1 MFNLLESYDLLY
13 FFFTWTLYNFT
24 LYILIINNENDLYFE
39 KSMIVTIKYFLLSS
53 ISNLLFLYGLSVVYQ
68 EIGNFSYDSIILL
81 LNQYPDEIDLEEFL
95 FILNIIFIFK
105 LGIAPLHFWAPD
117 VYSNIP
123 LKTMIYLSIIP
134 KIFYIFL
141 IINLSPILYNNIDV
155 LYFSAILSII
165 IGSIGL
171 TQQYNIKR
179 FLTYSSIANLGYF
192 ILSYNNIS
200 I

>member
-1 MFNLLESYDLLY
+1 
-13 FFFTWTLYNFT
+13 
-24 LYILIINNENDLYFE
+24 
-39 KSMIVTIKYFLLSS
+39 
-53 ISNLLFLYGLSVVYQ
+53 
-68 EIGNFSYDSIILL
+68 
-81 LNQYPDEIDLEEFL
+81 
-95 FILNIIFIFK
+95 
-105 LGIAPLHFWAPD
+105 
-117 VYSNIP
+117 
-123 LKTMIYLSIIP
+123 MIYLSIIP